1 MPHSYR
7 EFPKKTI
14 AAIDIGTNSAHLV
27 IAEMDH
33 VGEMRVLDSD
43 KVTLRLG
50 LAIGADG
57 NLTEEGITRTVEALR
72 HMREIIS
79 PHQKSNGA
87 TVRAV
92 ATYATREA
100 RNHKR
105 LIDTIAKETGV
116 HVELIDGIEEARLSF
131 LGMRYGLALSG
142 QSCLG
147 VDIGGGS
154 TEIIIAKDDD
164 IDYVSSFKLGAVM
177 LTDKYFVKK
186 GLSADAFLGLKEH
199 INSRLA
205 PLPQETRAYQF
216 QRALASSG
224 TAKALAHMHAR
235 MFADTEVSD
244 PNGYVLP
251 REDLFEMVDEIGKLL
266 TPQKIK
272 EKTGLDMARAEII
285 LAGATILAELT
296 RLLKVKE
303 WMITSYGLREGLV
316 ADTFYRA
323 YGRQSVELPDIQWH
337 SVLQFAKR
345 LQVNETHAAHVTRL
359 ALRLL
364 EQLQPLV
371 RGSDDEE
378 TIDGNVKLLKATAYL
393 REAGKFISAP
403 QYHRHS
409 QYLLTHCRLPGFTE
423 AERSLMGL
431 IARFQRKAVPAA
443 DHRDCAELS
452 GAEIKRL
459 RFLSGILRLA
469 SALDRTRQSRV
480 TDVSVD
486 VDDDGAIEAATVTL
500 FHDGDGVPDVE
511 LHKAK
516 LERSS
521 LEKSFDLKLKFNAR
535 AAPRPKGQQR

>member
-1 MPHSYR
+1 MPHNYR

-14 AAIDIGTNSAHLV
+14 AAIDLGTNSAHLV

-50 LAIGADG
+50 QAIAPDG
-57 NLTEEGITRTVEALR
+57 NLTDDGISRTVEALR
-72 HMREIIS
+72 HMREIIL
-79 PHQKSNGA
+79 PYQTNHGA

-100 RNHKR
+100 RNHKK
-105 LIDTIAKETGV
+105 LIDIIAKETGV

-131 LGMRYGLALSG
+131 LGMRYGLALTG

-147 VDIGGGS
+147 IDIGGGS
-154 TEIIIAKDDD
+154 TEIIFAKDDD
-164 IDYVSSFKLGAVM
+164 IDYVSSLKLGAVM
-177 LTDKYFVKK
+177 LSDRYFVKQIP
-186 GLSADAFLGLKEH
+186 SADTYHALKEH
-199 INSRLA
+199 IASRLA
-205 PLPQETRAYQF
+205 PLQQETKKYTFAK
-216 QRALASSG
+216 ALASSG

-235 MFADTEVSD
+235 MFAGADVSD
-244 PNGYVLP
+244 PNGYILP
-251 REDLFEMVDEIGKLL
+251 REELFEIADEISKLL

-272 EKTGLDMARAEII
+272 EKTGLDMARSEII
-285 LAGATILAELT
+285 VAGATIMVELT
-296 RLLKVKE
+296 QLLKVKE
-303 WMITSYGLREGLV
+303 WVITSYGLREGLV

-345 LQVNETHAAHVTRL
+345 LQVNEVHAAHVTRL

-371 RGSDDEE
+371 RPTDDNEML
-378 TIDGNVKLLKATAYL
+378 DGNVKLLKAAAYL

-423 AERSLMGL
+423 AERQLMGL
-431 IARFQRKAVPAA
+431 IARFQRKAIPTA
-443 DHRDCAELS
+443 DHRDVKDLS

-469 SALDRTRQSRV
+469 TALDRTRQSRV
-480 TDVSVD
+480 EDVAVD
-486 VDDDGAIEAATVTL
+486 FEGDSDTQAAPEAATITL
-500 FHDGDGVPDVE
+500 IHRGDIPDVE

-516 LERSS
+516 LEKNA
-521 LEKSFDLKLKFNAR
+521 LEKSFDLKLKFSTANS
-535 AAPRPKGQQR
+535 KKVTK